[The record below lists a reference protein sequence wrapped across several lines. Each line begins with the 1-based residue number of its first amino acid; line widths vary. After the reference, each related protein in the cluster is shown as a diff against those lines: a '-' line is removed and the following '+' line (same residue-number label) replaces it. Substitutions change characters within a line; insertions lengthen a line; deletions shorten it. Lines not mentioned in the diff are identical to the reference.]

1 MMRPIS
7 TLALPSPLQ
16 PLLEGLGVVLLLFL
30 ASRAV
35 RRGLASLAATPSP
48 SSKGWRGVNK
58 AQLRPFA
65 GVLSLSFGIALAF
78 AGPARAQTTEAPAAT
93 APESAES
100 LAIAELTRQLD
111 AARLEIQRLRAA
123 SADRAEVA
131 ARADMCAAKNGRLV
145 EIGRQLID
153 AYEKRYSRGSF
164 DPFEFGRRRFEAEL
178 QDQADHIHENR
189 VDAVARPQTT
199 PPAGEDAASAPGVDQ
214 K

>member
-1 MMRPIS
+1 MARPIS
-7 TLALPSPLQ
+7 STPAFPSPLQ
-16 PLLEGLGVVLLLFL
+16 PLLEGPGAALLLTW
-30 ASRAV
+30 RKG
-35 RRGLASLAATPSP
+35 RRGLASLATTPSP
-48 SSKGWRGVNK
+48 SSKGWRGVNTV
-58 AQLRPFA
+58 QLR
-65 GVLSLSFGIALAF
+65 VLPLSFGIALVF
-78 AGPARAQTTEAPAAT
+78 AGPAQAQATDAPSTPVAT

-123 SADRAEVA
+123 SADRTEVA

-178 QDQADHIHENR
+178 QEQADHVHENR
-189 VDAVARPQTT
+189 VDAVARSQTT
-199 PPAGEDAASAPGVDQ
+199 TPAGEDAAPSPGADQ